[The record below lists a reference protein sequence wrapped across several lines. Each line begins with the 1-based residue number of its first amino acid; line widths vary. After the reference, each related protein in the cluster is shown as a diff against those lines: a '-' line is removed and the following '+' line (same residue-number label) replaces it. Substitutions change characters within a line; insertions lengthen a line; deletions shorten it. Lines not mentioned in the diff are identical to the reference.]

1 MCLSIEEKTRA
12 KEVIAELD
20 SIGKKI
26 LNMSQPRGGREDS
39 SHSFY
44 QEQLGYQHSSLIKE
58 LRVFIEKC

>member
-1 MCLSIEEKTRA
+1 MCLSFEEKTRA

-20 SIGKKI
+20 SVGKKI
-26 LNMSQPRGGREDS
+26 LDMSTPQRNREVS

-44 QEQLGYQHSSLIKE
+44 QQQLGYQHSSLIKE